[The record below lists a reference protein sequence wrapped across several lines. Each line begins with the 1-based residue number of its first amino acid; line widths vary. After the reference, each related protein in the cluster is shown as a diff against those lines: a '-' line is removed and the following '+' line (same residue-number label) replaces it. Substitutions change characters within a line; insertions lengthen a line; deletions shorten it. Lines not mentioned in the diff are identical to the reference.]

1 MLYICVTY
9 YSIVQLLDS
18 VVVETIPLYES
29 TLKEIQLP
37 VYV

>member
-1 MLYICVTY
+1 MLYIYIICSMVEM
-9 YSIVQLLDS
+9 LDS

-29 TLKEIQLP
+29 TLKEVQLP